1 MEHKE
6 MIGLIHHPEYQTI
19 AQKNGA
25 QNDEELPQDTITIVI
40 NSENYRIE
48 IEIG

>member
-6 MIGLIHHPEYQTI
+6 MIRHIQLPEIQTS
-19 AQKNGA
+19 AQKNGNPEKNEKA
-25 QNDEELPQDTITIVI
+25 LDTIKVVI